1 MNKSLSYKWGY
12 GIDKCQ
18 SSEAADNSSPVDF
31 SVRRRSSRDWTL
43 QGLQTVLSTW
53 QLLYVLLLLY

>member
-43 QGLQTVLSTW
+43 QGLQTVLST
-53 QLLYVLLLLY
+53 